1 LTAGLPEMS
10 LEISN
15 LVKTYTRK
23 GEQHTALRGVS
34 FSAAPGAFV
43 TLLGPSGCGKSTL
56 LNMLAGLDRPT
67 AGRIDINGNVVYDS
81 DASLFVP
88 PGKRNISM
96 VFQSYAIWP
105 HMTVRENVAFPL
117 LNGRKQLRKRAEL
130 EAVVDAALKKVHLEA
145 LADRPAPLLSGGQQQ
160 RVSLARAIAQSPGL
174 ILLDEP
180 LSNLDANLRE
190 AMQKQ
195 IRGIVTEEGITA
207 VYVTHDQKEALA
219 MSDVIIVMSEGSIE
233 QVGAPY
239 DIYYRPKTRFVA
251 QFMGAPNLLE
261 ATVINAAPDGSE
273 AVAESVLGKT
283 VFPLRQGA
291 LRPGDKITLVLR
303 QEDFQAHAV
312 AAVAAGNPSGSNHYV
327 LPLKQSIF
335 LGERMEL
342 LCAMG
347 ESVGQTLSV
356 YVNARLLAGGVASVA
371 LHYPPE
377 KVHYIKE

>member
-1 LTAGLPEMS
+1 MS

-15 LVKTYTRK
+15 LVKTYSRK

-34 FSAAPGAFV
+34 FSAPEGAFV

-67 AGRIDINGNVVYDS
+67 TGRIQIDGMVVYDS
-81 DASLFVP
+81 DARTFVP

-105 HMTVRENVAFPL
+105 HMTVRENIAFPL
-117 LNGRKQLRKRAEL
+117 LNGRKQSRNRAEL
-130 EAVVDAALKKVHLEA
+130 ETAIDAALQKVHLDA

-160 RVSLARAIAQSPGL
+160 RVSLARAIAQSPSL

-180 LSNLDANLRE
+180 LSNLDANLRD

-195 IRGIVTEEGITA
+195 IRSIVTEEGITA

-219 MSDVIIVMSEGSIE
+219 MSDVIIVMSEGNIE
-233 QVGAPY
+233 QVGTPH
-239 DIYYRPKTRFVA
+239 DIYYRPTTRFVA
-251 QFMGAPNLLE
+251 QFMGSPNLID
-261 ATVINAAPDGSE
+261 ATVKNVAPDGKTAS
-273 AVAESVLGKT
+273 AASPLGTT
-283 VFPLRQGA
+283 VFPVGEQSLK
-291 LRPGDKITLVLR
+291 PGDTITLVLR
-303 QEDFQAHAV
+303 QEDFTAY
-312 AAVAAGNPSGSNHYV
+312 AGGSNVPTGENHYI
-327 LPLKQSIF
+327 LPVKQSVF

-342 LCAMG
+342 VCAV
-347 ESVGQTLSV
+347 EDSAQSLSV
-356 YVNARLLAGGVASVA
+356 YVNARLIPEGTPQVA

-377 KVHYIKE
+377 KIHYIKE